1 MKYLCYVYITVK
13 SLTTNLTNGSYWHA
27 YYWEFYETWLNK
39 QPWWLLVTEDWE
51 DMYFLAIASVKANQ
65 DLDHIYNGLKNVQST
80 HISKSFR
87 CEMFCL
93 KEEGFDDKEDDEPLP
108 FGDAIARTGK

>member
-1 MKYLCYVYITVK
+1 MGHIGMPIT
-13 SLTTNLTNGSYWHA
+13 GSSM
-27 YYWEFYETWLNK
+27 TWLNK

-65 DLDHIYNGLKNVQST
+65 DLDHIYIGLKNVST
-80 HISKSFR
+80 HISRSFR
-87 CEMFCL
+87 CEMSCL
-93 KEEGFDDKEDDEPLP
+93 KEEGFDDKEDVEPLP